1 LPRPKQRTPELRDR
15 VVRTA
20 VALLAADGVAG
31 FTTRRVAESAE
42 TSIPAVYELFG
53 DRAGLVREV
62 YLAGFR
68 QLRTRLEALA
78 LTADV
83 RTDLTV
89 AVVSLRAFVRDNPA
103 LADVMFT
110 RPFADYSP
118 GADEMRAT
126 APVRELFV
134 GRVRRCIDVGVLVGN
149 QNDIAHVLLALALG
163 LAAQETAG
171 WLGSS
176 TASRDRRWAVAFQA
190 TLAGFAP
197 DGAPASRGINPFRS

>member
-1 LPRPKQRTPELRDR
+1 VPRPKQRTPELRDR

-20 VALLAADGVAG
+20 VSLLAAEGVAG
-31 FTTRRVAESAE
+31 FTTRRVAEAAE

-62 YLAGFR
+62 YLAGFG
-68 QLRTRLEALA
+68 QLRSRLEALT
-78 LTADV
+78 LGADV
-83 RTDLTV
+83 RTDLTD
-89 AVVSLRAFVRDNPA
+89 AVVLLRAFVRDNPS

-118 GADEMRAT
+118 GPDEMRAT

-134 GRVRRCIDVGVLVGN
+134 GRVRRCIDVGVLAGDA
-149 QNDIAHVLLALALG
+149 NDIAHVLLALALG

-176 TASRDRRWAVAFQA
+176 RASRDRRWALAIRA
-190 TLAGFAP
+190 ALAGFAP
-197 DGAPASRGINPFRS
+197 A

>member
-1 LPRPKQRTPELRDR
+1 
-15 VVRTA
+15 

-31 FTTRRVAESAE
+31 FTTRRVAQAAE

-68 QLRTRLEALA
+68 QLRSRLDALEVS
-78 LTADV
+78 ADV
-83 RTDLTV
+83 RTDLTD
-89 AVVSLRAFVRDNPA
+89 AVMALRAFVRDNPA

-118 GADEMRAT
+118 GPDEMRAT

-134 GRVRRCIDVGVLVGN
+134 GRVRRCIDVGVLAGEP
-149 QNDIAHVLLALALG
+149 NDIAHVLLALALG

-176 TASRDRRWAVAFQA
+176 RSSRDRRWALAIQA
-190 TLAGFAP
+190 ALAGL
-197 DGAPASRGINPFRS
+197 GSAS

>member
-1 LPRPKQRTPELRDR
+1 MPRPKQRTPELRDH

-31 FTTRRVAESAE
+31 FTTRRVAEAAE
-42 TSIPAVYELFG
+42 TSIAAVYELFG
-53 DRAGLVREV
+53 DRAGLVREM

-68 QLRTRLEALA
+68 QLRSRLEALA
-78 LTADV
+78 VGADV
-83 RTDLTV
+83 RTDLTDTV
-89 AVVSLRAFVRDNPA
+89 MALRAFVHENPA

-134 GRVRRCIDVGVLVGN
+134 GRVRRCIDVGVLAGDP
-149 QNDIAHVLLALALG
+149 NDIAHVLLALALG

-176 TASRDRRWAVAFQA
+176 RASRDRRWALAIRA
-190 TLAGFAP
+190 ALAGFAP
-197 DGAPASRGINPFRS
+197 A

>member
-1 LPRPKQRTPELRDR
+1 MVQ
-15 VVRTA
+15 TA

-31 FTTRRVAESAE
+31 FTTRRVAQGAA
-42 TSIPAVYELFG
+42 TSIPAIYELFG

-62 YLAGFR
+62 YLLGFR
-68 QLRTRLEALA
+68 QLRSRLEARA
-78 LTADV
+78 LTGDV
-83 RTDLTV
+83 RTDLTD
-89 AVVSLRAFVRDNPA
+89 AVMLMRAFVRDNPA

-118 GADEMRAT
+118 GVAEMHAT

-134 GRVRRCIDVGVLVGN
+134 ERVRRCIDAGVMAG
-149 QNDIAHVLLALALG
+149 DHTDTAHVLLALTLG

-176 TASRDRRWAVAFQA
+176 RASRDRRWAMAIDA
-190 TLAGFAP
+190 LLGGLRP
-197 DGAPASRGINPFRS
+197 YSSSR

>member
-15 VVRTA
+15 AIRTA

-31 FTTRRVAESAE
+31 FTTRRVAEAAE
-42 TSIPAVYELFG
+42 TSIAAVYELFG

-62 YLAGFR
+62 YLAGFQ
-68 QLRTRLEALA
+68 QLRSRLEALA
-78 LTADV
+78 LTTDA
-83 RTDLTV
+83 RTDLTE
-89 AVVSLRAFVRDNPA
+89 AVMSLRAFVRDNPA

-118 GADEMRAT
+118 GVDEMRAT

-134 GRVRRCIDVGVLVGN
+134 GRVRRCIDAGVVAGDH
-149 QNDIAHVLLALALG
+149 NDIAHVLLALALG

-171 WLGSS
+171 WLGS
-176 TASRDRRWAVAFQA
+176 TRTSRDRRWALAIDA
-190 TLAGFAP
+190 ALAGFA
-197 DGAPASRGINPFRS
+197 AV

>member
-1 LPRPKQRTPELRDR
+1 MPRPKQRTAELRDH

-20 VALLAADGVAG
+20 VQLLAADGVAG
-31 FTTRRVAESAE
+31 FTTRRVAGSAG

-62 YLAGFR
+62 YLSGF
-68 QLRTRLEALA
+68 QKLHMRLDALP
-78 LTADV
+78 LSADV
-83 RTDLTV
+83 RTDLV
-89 AVVSLRAFVRDNPA
+89 DAAMLLRAFVRDNPA

-110 RPFADYSP
+110 RPFTDYSP
-118 GADEMRAT
+118 GAAEMHAT

-134 GRVRRCIDVGVLVGN
+134 ERVRRCIDAGVIAGDHT
-149 QNDIAHVLLALALG
+149 DIAHVLLALAQG

-176 TASRDRRWAVAFQA
+176 RARRDRRWSVAFDA
-190 TLAGFAP
+190 VLGGLRPSAEA
-197 DGAPASRGINPFRS
+197 R

>member
-1 LPRPKQRTPELRDR
+1 LPRPKQRTPELRDH

-20 VALLAADGVAG
+20 VALLAADGVVG
-31 FTTRRVAESAE
+31 FTTRRVAEAAE
-42 TSIPAVYELFG
+42 TSIAAVYELFG
-53 DRAGLVREV
+53 DRAGLVREM

-68 QLRTRLEALA
+68 QLCSRLEALA
-78 LTADV
+78 VGADV
-83 RTDLTV
+83 RTDLTD
-89 AVVSLRAFVRDNPA
+89 VVMALRAFVHENPA

-134 GRVRRCIDVGVLVGN
+134 GRVRRCIDVGVLAGDP
-149 QNDIAHVLLALALG
+149 NDIAHVLLALALG

-176 TASRDRRWAVAFQA
+176 RASRDRRWALAIRA
-190 TLAGFAP
+190 ALAGL
-197 DGAPASRGINPFRS
+197 GSAS

>member
-20 VALLAADGVAG
+20 VSLLAAEGVAG
-31 FTTRRVAESAE
+31 FTTRRVAEAAE

-62 YLAGFR
+62 YLAGFG
-68 QLRTRLEALA
+68 QLRSRLEALT
-78 LTADV
+78 LGADV
-83 RTDLTV
+83 RTDLTD
-89 AVVSLRAFVRDNPA
+89 AVVLLRAFVRDNPS
-103 LADVMFT
+103 LAEVMFT

-118 GADEMRAT
+118 GPDEMRAT

-134 GRVRRCIDVGVLVGN
+134 GRVRRCIDAGVLAGDA
-149 QNDIAHVLLALALG
+149 NDIAHVLLALALG

-176 TASRDRRWAVAFQA
+176 RASRDRRWALAISA
-190 TLAGFAP
+190 ALAGFAP
-197 DGAPASRGINPFRS
+197 A

>member
-1 LPRPKQRTPELRDR
+1 MPRPKQRTPELRDR
-15 VVRTA
+15 AIRIA

-31 FTTRRVAESAE
+31 FTTRRVAEAAE
-42 TSIPAVYELFG
+42 TSIAAVYELFG

-68 QLRTRLEALA
+68 QLRSRLEALA

-83 RTDLTV
+83 RNDLTD
-89 AVVSLRAFVRDNPA
+89 AVVALRAFVRDNPA

-118 GADEMRAT
+118 GVDEMGAT

-134 GRVRRCIDVGVLVGN
+134 ARVRRCIDAGVLAGDH
-149 QNDIAHVLLALALG
+149 NDIAHVLLALALG

-171 WLGSS
+171 WLGS
-176 TASRDRRWAVAFQA
+176 TRTSRDRRWA
-190 TLAGFAP
+190 LAIHAALTGFAP
-197 DGAPASRGINPFRS
+197 A

>member
-1 LPRPKQRTPELRDR
+1 MPRPKQRTPELRNR
-15 VVRTA
+15 VVRAA

-31 FTTRRVAESAE
+31 FTTRRVAEAAE

-62 YLAGFR
+62 YLAGFL
-68 QLRTRLEALA
+68 QLRFRLEALA
-78 LTADV
+78 LSADV
-83 RTDLTV
+83 GTDLTD
-89 AVVSLRAFVRDNPA
+89 AVMSLRAFVRDNPA

-134 GRVRRCIDVGVLVGN
+134 GRVRRCVDDGMLTGDAK
-149 QNDIAHVLLALALG
+149 DIAHVLLALALG

-176 TASRDRRWAVAFQA
+176 RASRDRRWA
-190 TLAGFAP
+190 LAIKAALTGFAP
-197 DGAPASRGINPFRS
+197 A

>member
-15 VVRTA
+15 VVRSA

-31 FTTRRVAESAE
+31 FTTRRVAEAAE

-68 QLRTRLEALA
+68 QLRSRLEALPLGA
-78 LTADV
+78 HA
-83 RTDLTV
+83 RTDLTD
-89 AVVSLRAFVRDNPA
+89 AVRSLRAFVRDNPV

-118 GADEMRAT
+118 GPDEMHAT

-134 GRVRRCIDVGVLVGN
+134 GRVRRCIEVGVLAGDPT
-149 QNDIAHVLLALALG
+149 DIAHVLLALALG

-176 TASRDRRWAVAFQA
+176 QASRDRRWALAVQA
-190 TLAGFAP
+190 ALAGFAP
-197 DGAPASRGINPFRS
+197 A